1 MKVHCEPVRFMK
13 LGAVNSS
20 FKDFDQL
27 ETFHVHVLKNKCKTM
42 VMGEAKKDFTALL
55 SGGGGHN
62 VCPLWS
68 YFSRRSTFFCPIH
81 FMALKQKLTLVSS
94 PTYLYLLFSFPY
106 IHFLIYDCWTFF
118 DAART
123 HTLEVF

>member
-1 MKVHCEPVRFMK
+1 
-13 LGAVNSS
+13 
-20 FKDFDQL
+20 
-27 ETFHVHVLKNKCKTM
+27 M

-55 SGGGGHN
+55 SGGEGHN

-81 FMALKQKLTLVSS
+81 FMAQKQKLTLVSS
-94 PTYLYLLFSFPY
+94 PTYLLFSFPY

-123 HTLEVF
+123 LTLGYFFSDTDGQEQINQKTVTEMFHKL